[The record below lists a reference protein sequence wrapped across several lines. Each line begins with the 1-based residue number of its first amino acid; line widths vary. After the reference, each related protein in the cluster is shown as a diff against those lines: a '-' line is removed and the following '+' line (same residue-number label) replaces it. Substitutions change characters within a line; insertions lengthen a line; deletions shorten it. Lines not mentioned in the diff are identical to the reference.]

1 MTKKELSIYAG
12 VRFYNLSTR
21 PGAKRGT
28 IYCLTI
34 YEVTK
39 KGTCK
44 YEGEVLSCVANKRQV
59 EEMQR
64 VTKGIYHSGR
74 PSAAVLTEEFLKRA
88 AGQLPTHPAA
98 PNK

>member
-39 KGTCK
+39 KEPVNTKEKCFPALQTNAKLRKCK
-44 YEGEVLSCVANKRQV
+44 GSQKVYIILADLL
-59 EEMQR
+59 
-64 VTKGIYHSGR
+64 R
-74 PSAAVLTEEFLKRA
+74 PC
-88 AGQLPTHPAA
+88 
-98 PNK
+98 